1 MRYLITRPR
10 QDAIDMA
17 SLFEDLGHQ
26 TVLSPVMQVNC
37 LHPTLPHAAF
47 LHGLVI
53 TSRNALRCLEKITDL
68 QDYHHL
74 PLFAVGD
81 NSAQQARDCG
91 FTKITQ
97 GAGRARDLVPVI
109 KAAFVGTQ
117 RPQIYH
123 PTGTKKAFDLAP
135 KLAQT
140 GIKLVEQIIYETSPA
155 NNFTPDA
162 IDAITSNKLDGV
174 ILMSPQSAKYFHALV
189 RQNQLEAKMSE
200 ISCLCLSTNVADAL
214 EQMPSKS
221 KLIAREANLQG
232 ILDLIAV

>member
-10 QDAIDMA
+10 QYATAMA
-17 SLFEDLGHQ
+17 SLLEGLGNQ
-26 TVLSPVMQVNC
+26 EIISPVMQVNC

-68 QDYHHL
+68 RTYHHL

-81 NSAQQARDCG
+81 NSAQQARDFG

-117 RPQIYH
+117 RPQIYL
-123 PTGTKKAFDLAP
+123 PTGTKKAFDLGP
-135 KLAQT
+135 PLAQT
-140 GIKLVEQIIYETSPA
+140 GIKVIEQIIYETSPA
-155 NNFTPDA
+155 NNLTSDA
-162 IDAITSNKLDGV
+162 VNAITSNWLDGV

-189 RQNQLEAKMSE
+189 RQNQLEDKMSE

-214 EQMPSKS
+214 EQMPCKS
-221 KLIAREANLQG
+221 KHIAREANLRG
-232 ILDLIAV
+232 ILDLMAR